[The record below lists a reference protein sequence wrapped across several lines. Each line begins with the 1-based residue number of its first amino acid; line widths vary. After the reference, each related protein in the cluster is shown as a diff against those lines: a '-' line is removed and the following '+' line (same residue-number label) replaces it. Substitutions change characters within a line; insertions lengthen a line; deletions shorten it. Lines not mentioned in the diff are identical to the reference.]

1 MQIGQIMKGIY
12 DKLAPRYDLATKVI
26 SFGIEEWWRGIFV
39 KKIKEYIKDGV
50 LLDVASAT
58 GEMAKIMDFREMILL
73 DPSTKMNKIAYN
85 KLKDKN
91 ITIIEDF
98 AESAKIPKSVDII
111 TAFMAVRNF
120 DNLQQ
125 GVKNLDKYLKKGGYF
140 AILELTKSDTFLFDI
155 SMFYISK
162 VAPFIGGMITGEYE
176 SYKKFDK
183 MIKNI
188 TDKEIIESFNGY
200 EVVYHKKLF
209 PPIATIIILKKG

>member
-1 MQIGQIMKGIY
+1 MKGIY

-26 SFGIEEWWRGIFV
+26 SFGIEERWRGIFV

-140 AILELTKSDTFLFDI
+140 AILELTESDTFLFDI

-176 SYKKFDK
+176 SYKKFDT
-183 MIKNI
+183 MIKSI
-188 TDKEIIESFNGY
+188 TDEQIIDSFQNY
-200 EVVYHKKLF
+200 QLVERKRVF
-209 PPIATIIILKKG
+209 PPIASIIIMRKNG